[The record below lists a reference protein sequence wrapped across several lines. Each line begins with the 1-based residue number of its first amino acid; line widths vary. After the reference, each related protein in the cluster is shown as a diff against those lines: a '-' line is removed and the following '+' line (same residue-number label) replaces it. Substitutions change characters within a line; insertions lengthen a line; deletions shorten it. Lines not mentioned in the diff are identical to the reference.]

1 MYVWYMS
8 AGKLDDLSLNPRT
21 HKMCVHTGVLLV
33 CGQRPKVNVRCL
45 LLLLSISLS
54 ETKPDRLASESR
66 TQ

>member
-21 HKMCVHTGVLLV
+21 HKMCVHTGVFLV
-33 CGQRPKVNVRCL
+33 YGQRSKVNVRGL

-54 ETKPDRLASESR
+54 ETKPDGLASEPR